1 MFEVIKSDLGGR
13 IGRLH
18 TNSGTVET
26 PAFVPV
32 VHPVKQSVGCDT
44 LKRMGFEMV
53 ITNAYIT
60 MKRYGAE
67 AERRGIHDII
77 GFDGPVMTDSGGYQV
92 LEYGDLDVDP
102 DGMARFQA
110 AIMSDMPVPLDKPTG
125 LGISHET
132 ASGYVDRTL
141 DACRRTIRGAP
152 ANGQMWVGTLQGGE
166 YADLVRRSARGLL
179 EYGYS
184 AMALGSPVEYMESYR
199 YRQLARMVSHAR
211 GAVPSAIPLH
221 LFGAGHP
228 LTVPLAVAL
237 GCDTFDSA
245 SYVLYARQ
253 GRYITPDG
261 TRLLRE
267 LRHFPCQCAVCAS
280 RTPAEL
286 AADEG
291 RADLLALH
299 NLAAIK
305 AEVDAT
311 RQAIHEGRLWER
323 VVMKARAHPR
333 LFEALSVLPGNGV
346 LEEGTP
352 RFKAKAAFLY
362 DGLDQHRPE
371 AAAFRRAV
379 ASFRTPKSVL
389 HIIPEPRSR
398 PAYLSGACA
407 ALAADPDV
415 QVCVYNPFLGVIPVE
430 LSDLYPAAH
439 HLAVRGAREPAE
451 FPTFTESLKA
461 LLANNGFSEVRYDE
475 RDGFLAY
482 HVRRA
487 RHPIQG

>member
-13 IGRLH
+13 IGRLR

-32 VHPVKQSVGCDT
+32 VHPVKQSVDCDA

-132 ASGYVDRTL
+132 ASEYVDRTL
-141 DACRRTIRGAP
+141 DACQRTICGAP
-152 ANGQMWVGTLQGGE
+152 HNGQLWVGTLQGGE

-184 AMALGSPVEYMESYR
+184 VMALGSPVEYMESYR
-199 YRQLARMVSHAR
+199 YRQLARMISHAR

-228 LTVPLAVAL
+228 LTIPLAVAL

-261 TRLLRE
+261 TRLLGE

-280 RTPAEL
+280 RTPSRAGRRRRPRRPAG
-286 AADEG
+286 AAQPGGHKDG
-291 RADLLALH
+291 GGCHAPGNPRGPALG
-299 NLAAIK
+299 
-305 AEVDAT
+305 T
-311 RQAIHEGRLWER
+311 RRHEGQ
-323 VVMKARAHPR
+323 
-333 LFEALSVLPGNGV
+333 
-346 LEEGTP
+346 GTS
-352 RFKAKAAFLY
+352 A
-362 DGLDQHRPE
+362 
-371 AAAFRRAV
+371 
-379 ASFRTPKSVL
+379 
-389 HIIPEPRSR
+389 
-398 PAYLSGACA
+398 
-407 ALAADPDV
+407 
-415 QVCVYNPFLGVIPVE
+415 PV
-430 LSDLYPAAH
+430 
-439 HLAVRGAREPAE
+439 
-451 FPTFTESLKA
+451 
-461 LLANNGFSEVRYDE
+461 
-475 RDGFLAY
+475 
-482 HVRRA
+482 
-487 RHPIQG
+487 